1 MDLSKFDL
9 QSMNFD
15 VIRTKDMQHL
25 LLAPDKGGGGGG
37 GWIWKISHYE
47 NTHTYSNIQS
57 TLVISTLLI
66 SNNRLSQSKNLVPVL
81 IYL

>member
-1 MDLSKFDL
+1 
-9 QSMNFD
+9 MNFD

-25 LLAPDKGGGGGG
+25 LLAPEKGGRGCGGGGGG
-37 GWIWKISHYE
+37 GGGGDLENITLWKHA
-47 NTHTYSNIQS
+47 YSNIQS

-81 IYL
+81 IDL